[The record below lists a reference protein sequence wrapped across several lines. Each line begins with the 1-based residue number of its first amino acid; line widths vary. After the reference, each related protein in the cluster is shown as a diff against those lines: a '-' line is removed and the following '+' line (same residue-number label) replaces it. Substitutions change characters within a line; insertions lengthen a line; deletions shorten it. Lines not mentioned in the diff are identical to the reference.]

1 MGARTNDTHTRW
13 EVMAHATA
21 PRHSPSTLKPKKLAL
36 QQGEQAGDQPAEHL
50 AEQPSQ
56 VSPDQQFAE
65 QQPEDLLKT
74 LCGADQTKRSPTC
87 IPMYT
92 RSVQWTPCTK
102 KEFCGISIG
111 LSHTRR
117 AIPLSKDPG
126 FFLQKG
132 GLGKVGARTNGT
144 HKVGDHGT
152 CHSSRAFPIHIET

>member
-1 MGARTNDTHTRW
+1 MPQLQGTPHPHWN
-13 EVMAHATA
+13 
-21 PRHSPSTLKPKKLAL
+21 LKKLAL
-36 QQGEQAGDQPAEHL
+36 QQGEQAGDQPAEQP

-56 VSPDQQFAE
+56 VSPAQQPAG

-117 AIPLSKDPG
+117 AIPLSKNPG
-126 FFLQKG
+126 FFFPQEG
-132 GLGKVGARTNGT
+132 GLGKVGARTNDT
-144 HKVGDHGT
+144 HTQGGRSWHMPQLQGIP
-152 CHSSRAFPIHIET
+152 HPH